1 MFPAKNFS
9 PQQVAA
15 ITCFPIG
22 FVGGA
27 AVFFYSGGIWPTLI
41 FFTAFSL
48 VAYIFIYF
56 MIQRFVYRK
65 IKIIY
70 KLIYQ
75 TKASKREEFYY
86 KNILP
91 QKSIEEVS
99 ADVEAWAVQRKE
111 EIEVL
116 RKNEDFR
123 KEFLLNL
130 SHE

>member
-1 MFPAKNFS
+1 MLPLKNFS
-9 PQQVAA
+9 PQQVSI
-15 ITCFPIG
+15 ITSIPIG
-22 FVGGA
+22 IMAGMAVYLYGVGIVPAAALFV
-27 AVFFYSGGIWPTLI
+27 
-41 FFTAFSL
+41 SL
-48 VAYIFIYF
+48 CIVSYIIIYF
-56 MIQRFVYRK
+56 MIERFVYRK

-99 ADVEAWAVQRKE
+99 EDVEKWAVQHKE

-116 RKNEDFR
+116 RKNEIFR
-123 KEFLLNL
+123 KEFFSTYHMN
-130 SHE
+130 